1 MIGYN
6 QLVSHDCSFGGGG
19 GGGGRHAGFSKC
31 LDLTGCSPALR
42 TKADKRA
49 RGLGGPKK
57 RGVSDEPYMA
67 AEPLD

>member
-1 MIGYN
+1 MIRR
-6 QLVSHDCSFGGGG
+6 LGGR

-49 RGLGGPKK
+49 QGLGGPKK
-57 RGVSDEPYMA
+57 RGESEEPYVA

>member
-1 MIGYN
+1 MIRR
-6 QLVSHDCSFGGGG
+6 LVVVV
-19 GGGGRHAGFSKC
+19 GGGRHAGFSKC

-49 RGLGGPKK
+49 QGLGGPKK